1 MKLEEYKLLFSAVG
15 LIGVLLIATPALVE
29 VIHLPGG
36 EQFSELYLL
45 NSNGMAEN
53 YPYNIVVGQN
63 YSVIVGVGNDLGSST
78 YYVLY
83 VKLGNQTDQLPDSTS
98 ATSSPLA
105 PLYEYRFFV
114 QDGGTWESPLTFSV
128 TDAYVLGNQSMVK
141 TLTVNGLAFGVDKP
155 AAWDVNSTAFSY
167 QIFLEL
173 WIYDAQNNS
182 IQFNNRFVSLQLNL
196 TQIAIPSAS

>member
-1 MKLEEYKLLFSAVG
+1 VKLEEYKLLFSAVG

-63 YSVIVGVGNDLGSST
+63 YSVIVGVGNDLGSSA

-83 VKLGNQTDQLPDSTS
+83 VKFGNQTDQLPDSTS

>member
-1 MKLEEYKLLFSAVG
+1 VKLEEYKLLFSAVG

-83 VKLGNQTDQLPDSTS
+83 VKFGNQTDQLPDSTS

>member
-83 VKLGNQTDQLPDSTS
+83 VKFGNQTDQLPDSTS

>member
-1 MKLEEYKLLFSAVG
+1 MKLEEYKLLFSAVV

-63 YSVIVGVGNDLGSST
+63 YSVIVGVDNHLGSSA

-83 VKLGNQTDQLPDSTS
+83 VKFGNQTDQLPDSTS
-98 ATSSPLA
+98 ETPSPVA

-128 TDAYVLGNQSMVK
+128 TDAYVLGNQSMIK
-141 TLTVNGLAFGVDKP
+141 TLTVNDLAFSVDKP
-155 AAWDVNSTAFSY
+155 AAWDANSTAFSY
-167 QIFLEL
+167 QLFLEL
-173 WIYDAQNNS
+173 WIYNVQNSS
-182 IQFNNRFVSLQLNL
+182 IQFNSRFVDLHLNL
-196 TQIAIPSAS
+196 TQTTIHGAS

>member
-1 MKLEEYKLLFSAVG
+1 VKLEEYKLLFSAVG

-29 VIHLPGG
+29 VIHLSGG

-83 VKLGNQTDQLPDSTS
+83 VKFGNQTDQLPDSTS